1 MKLSD
6 FVEGE
11 LLNTI
16 IAVRF
21 SIIVMFSWQPHPTPL
36 ISRFIYSAGLRSKL
50 NGKKKT
56 KTKTKKTATQ
66 SSEIVHRSQKER
78 PILFCAG
85 ESGNH
90 DIPDLMIYRFIWEM
104 FYLDTVVLSAKAGLH
119 ESRDKKKQTNKQT
132 NKQKTKQ
139 KNKCIYLWEVPVS
152 VSVFN

>member
-50 NGKKKT
+50 NGKKTNK
-56 KTKTKKTATQ
+56 KKTATQ

-119 ESRDKKKQTNKQT
+119 ESRDKKNKQT

>member
-50 NGKKKT
+50 NGKKTNK
-56 KTKTKKTATQ
+56 KKTATQ

-90 DIPDLMIYRFIWEM
+90 DIPDLMIYRFI
-104 FYLDTVVLSAKAGLH
+104 
-119 ESRDKKKQTNKQT
+119 
-132 NKQKTKQ
+132 
-139 KNKCIYLWEVPVS
+139 
-152 VSVFN
+152 